1 VENLALEGYNV
12 LLNYN
17 KSEKSA
23 KELKEK
29 LAKKN
34 IKIEIYKA
42 DISKKEEVDK
52 LISYAISKFKNI
64 DVLVNNAGI
73 ARLQMFQDISVEDW
87 REMLD
92 TNLNSVFYTSQAVLK
107 NMIHNKKRMH
117 YKYFFNM
124 GNNRSFL

>member
-1 VENLALEGYNV
+1 M
-12 LLNYN
+12 LNYN
-17 KSEKSA
+17 KSEKLA

-34 IKIEIYKA
+34 VKIEIYKA
-42 DISKKEEVDK
+42 DVSKKEEVDK
-52 LISYAISKFKNI
+52 LVSYAISKFKNI

-73 ARLQMFQDISVEDW
+73 ARLQMFQDIRVEDW
-87 REMLD
+87 QEMLD
-92 TNLNSVFYTSQAVLK
+92 TNLNSVFYASQAVLK

-124 GNNRSFL
+124 GHNRSVL